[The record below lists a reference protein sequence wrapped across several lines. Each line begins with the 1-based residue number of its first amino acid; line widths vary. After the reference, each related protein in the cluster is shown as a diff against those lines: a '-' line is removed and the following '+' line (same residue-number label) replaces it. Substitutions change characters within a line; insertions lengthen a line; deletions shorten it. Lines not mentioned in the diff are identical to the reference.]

1 MSKARRP
8 AKHPASAKPRD
19 LLESHLRALA
29 ADEGWPLDRP
39 LPTTRELAKEFGP
52 SAATV
57 FRLLQQL
64 EAEGVLWQ
72 HTSGRFHR
80 AAARALL
87 DRPKPVA
94 CLIRR
99 LELCSALY
107 RELLEGISAGTG
119 ATRRAM
125 LLWHDDVLVNHADPD
140 RPPTFASAAAQRVV
154 LDSFLERHGAD
165 AGGFVLDHV
174 WADAVL
180 KRAAAAPGKKLSPG
194 VLLFRRAPEDAN
206 LANVRA
212 DFDAA
217 ATQALAHL
225 LGRGFTRLVPVEPFG
240 GDPAVDEFFSALTR
254 AASSLGCA
262 GRVAPLARGH
272 QPADR
277 SALIASL
284 PRKERVALIV
294 PEDHVAV
301 RLRAEIAA
309 AGRACP
315 ESAGLLAVMGTDVA
329 GAAGLSRLSFD
340 FRAMGRAA
348 IEMLAEG
355 ATRRTV
361 FTPTLQ
367 AGETT

>member
-1 MSKARRP
+1 MPRP
-8 AKHPASAKPRD
+8 SRPTAKPRD
-19 LLESHLRALA
+19 LLEAHLRSLA
-29 ADEGWPLDRP
+29 GNEAWPPDRP
-39 LPTTRELAKEFGP
+39 LPTTRELAKKFGP

-72 HTSGRFHR
+72 HSSGRFHR

-107 RELLEGISAGTG
+107 RELLEGISAGAG
-119 ATRRAM
+119 AAKRTM

-140 RPPTFASAAAQRVV
+140 RPPSFATPAAQRVV
-154 LDSFLERHGAD
+154 LDAFLERHASD

-174 WADAVL
+174 WADSVL
-180 KRAAAAPGKKLSPG
+180 KRAAAAPGRKLTPG
-194 VLLFRRAPEDAN
+194 VLLFRNAPDGSG
-206 LANVRA
+206 LSSVRA

-225 LGRGFTRLVPVEPFG
+225 LGRGFTRLIPAEPFG
-240 GDPAVDEFFSALTR
+240 GDPAVDEFFAALAR
-254 AASSLGCA
+254 AAETLGCA
-262 GRVAPLARGH
+262 DRLAPPRKAHR
-272 QPADR
+272 PEDR
-277 SALIASL
+277 AALIAAL

-301 RLRAEIAA
+301 RLRALLAES
-309 AGRACP
+309 GRACP
-315 ESAGLLAVMGTDVA
+315 REVGLLAVMGTEVA
-329 GAAGLSRLSFD
+329 GAAGLTRLSFD
-340 FRAMGRAA
+340 FRAMGLAA
-348 IEMLAEG
+348 VEMLADG
-355 ATRRTV
+355 SARQIAFPPV
-361 FTPTLQ
+361 LHL
-367 AGETT
+367 GETT